1 MSIHL
6 IKIIKHLAAINYI
19 CIPEQSGILF
29 KKSKT
34 KMTIM
39 KNSILSLSIVFLFL
53 VTIVFAG
60 CSSKAEQGKTEG
72 KETSFKE
79 TSFKVYGN
87 CEMCKKTIE
96 GSLKGVDGV
105 SSANWDVEK
114 KIIAISYDPAKI
126 KETDLH
132 KKVAGVGYD
141 TELEKGSDEAYNNL
155 PGCCQYERKK

>member
-72 KETSFKE
+72 KE